1 MKQLRFD
8 SMTPKPLYPEATP
21 LYGTGKARTSDPD
34 SSHHAARKMIDS
46 GALGRHAAIV
56 LAVVRRFP
64 RLTSAELAS
73 RCELDRY
80 QVARRLPELEAQDL
94 VERPHLGGSVL
105 MRTCRATGNLSAT
118 WLAKGGT

>member
-8 SMTPKPLYPEATP
+8 SMTPKP

-46 GALGRHAAIV
+46 GAARLHGEIV
-56 LAVVRRFP
+56 MEAVRKNP
-64 RLTSAELAS
+64 RLTSAELAAH
-73 RCELDRY
+73 CDLDRY
-80 QVARRLPELEAQDL
+80 QIARRLPDLEREGL

-105 MRTCRATGNLSAT
+105 MRVCTVTGNLSGT
-118 WLAKGGT
+118 WLAVPSL